1 MSYILFYTHFGSS
14 TPKGGVIGGGG
25 GGGSRGDER
34 GGGGRGVKPQEYIHA
49 PRLTENDL

>member
-25 GGGSRGDER
+25 EVVGMK